1 MNAAYCFDAAERNL
15 SDARRYFEIGQAVNW
30 VPDRLRAAVTWAME
44 GWLLAR
50 NYEVIRSSGLIDTL
64 KAFGNAT
71 PPELYRK
78 ASRCYFKASS
88 LEYQLEGGF
97 DHEEPIPPMDVWLES
112 AFKCLEECEIA
123 VALLTRGGVE

>member
-1 MNAAYCFDAAERNL
+1 MEAADCFDAAERNL

-64 KAFGNAT
+64 KAFGNAA

-78 ASRCYFKASS
+78 ASCCYLRRALWNINWRAVLTMKSRYHPWMSGLRAR
-88 LEYQLEGGF
+88 LN
-97 DHEEPIPPMDVWLES
+97 VWKN
-112 AFKCLEECEIA
+112 AK
-123 VALLTRGGVE
+123 